1 MGTVCLAF
9 AALQNQLIDQLIAV
23 RDQLIAAF
31 WPEVEYFLSLRGG
44 GDIS

>member
-9 AALQNQLIDQLIAV
+9 TALQNQLIDQLIAV

-31 WPEVEYFLSLRGG
+31 WPGRILFVCVVVGT
-44 GDIS
+44 